1 MNILLVKLSSIG
13 DVVHTLPSLAAL
25 RRRYPEAHITW
36 VIEEESLDIIQG
48 NPQIDRILVSG
59 RKRWARRLADGRD
72 IGVTLGEIRRFLRDL
87 RDRPYDVIIDFM
99 GLFKSAVLVFASRAK
114 RKLGYDSMQ
123 EMSGLFYNEKIPEDM
138 GKHAVDRYLDFAR
151 HLGADPSEPE
161 FFLDIPADSAN
172 RADVL
177 LKEGGVN
184 PEFPFVVLSPMS
196 YAGETR
202 LWEDDRFALLGDRI
216 RLELNRPVVITGHE
230 TGGRIDRIALSMET
244 KALNLENRTTLK
256 ELAHLYRRAT
266 VVVTP
271 DSGPMHIAA
280 AVSTPV
286 VALFGA
292 SEPAR
297 TGPYGR
303 IHTVIRSELPC
314 SPCFQKTCETRRCM
328 KEISVDMVLEA
339 VRKYAGTGDN
349 R

>member
-36 VIEEESLDIIQG
+36 VVEEESLDIIKG
-48 NPQIDRILVSG
+48 NPRVDRILVSG
-59 RKRWARRLADGRD
+59 RKRWARRLGNGRE
-72 IGVTLGEIRRFLRDL
+72 IGETLGEIRRFLRDL
-87 RDRPYDVIIDFM
+87 RDRPYDVVIDFM
-99 GLFKSAVLVFASRAK
+99 GLFKSAILVFASRGK

-123 EMSGLFYNEKIPEDM
+123 EMSGLFYNEKITEDM

-151 HLGADPSEPE
+151 HLGADTAEPE
-161 FFLDIPADSAN
+161 FFLDIPADSAS

-177 LKEGGVN
+177 LKEGGVD
-184 PEFPFVVLSPMS
+184 PERPFVVLSPMS

-202 LWEDDRFALLGDRI
+202 LWEDDRFAQLGDRI
-216 RLELNRPVVITGHE
+216 RLEMELPVVITGHE
-230 TGGRIDRIALSMET
+230 TGGMIGRIAASMET

-256 ELAHLYRRAT
+256 ELAHLYRRAAA
-266 VVVTP
+266 VVTP

-280 AVSTPV
+280 AVGTPV

-303 IHTVIRSELPC
+303 IHTVIRSELNC
-314 SPCFQKTCETRRCM
+314 SPCFKKTCDTRRCM
-328 KEISVDMVLEA
+328 QEITVDMVLEA
-339 VRKYAGTGDN
+339 VRKYAGPGKV

>member
-25 RRRYPEAHITW
+25 RKRYPEACITW
-36 VIEEESLDIIQG
+36 VVEEESLDIIQG

-59 RKRWARRLADGRD
+59 RKRWARRLRNGRH
-72 IGVTLGEIRRFLRDL
+72 IGETLWEIRRFLRDL
-87 RDRPYDVIIDFM
+87 RDRPYDVVIDFM
-99 GLFKSAVLVFASRAK
+99 GLFKSALLVFASRGR

-123 EMSGLFYNEKIPEDM
+123 EMSGLFYNERIPEDM
-138 GKHAVDRYLDFAR
+138 GKHAVDRYLDFVR
-151 HLGADPSEPE
+151 HLGAETPEPE
-161 FFLDIPADSAN
+161 FFLDIPEDSAN
-172 RADVL
+172 NADAM
-177 LKEGGVN
+177 LKESGVD

-202 LWEDDRFALLGDRI
+202 LWEDDRFALLGDQIQR
-216 RLELNRPVVITGHE
+216 ELSRPVVITGHE
-230 TGGRIDRIALSMET
+230 TGGRIARIAASMET

-256 ELAHLYRRAT
+256 ELAHLYRRAA

-280 AVSTPV
+280 AVGTPV

-303 IHTVIRSELPC
+303 NHTVIRAGLSC
-314 SPCFQKTCETRRCM
+314 SPCFQKTCETRQCM
-328 KEISVDMVLEA
+328 KDIQVETVLDA
-339 VRKYAGTGDN
+339 VRKYVEPKGA